1 MWVGHVGTHKT
12 ERRRSEVSE
21 LGRQRIRITRRRLG
35 RSLIIFDITIL
46 TQLQVV
52 DWAGKGKLRKKHYRQ
67 SHGHGAPATNS
78 IYYVSLGFIHNNIN
92 ARHYTIT
99 DDDYPLS
106 APP

>member
-1 MWVGHVGTHKT
+1 MRRTTQNGTTTIGSIGTRKT
-12 ERRRSEVSE
+12 ADSDHSKT
-21 LGRQRIRITRRRLG
+21 LIG
-35 RSLIIFDITIL
+35 RSLIFNITIL
-46 TQLQVV
+46 TQLHVV
-52 DWAGKGKLRKKHYRQ
+52 DWAGKGKLRKKHYGQ

-99 DDDYPLS
+99 DDDYPHS